1 MNNFFDQDE
10 RRAAKDK
17 SLVAALAEE
26 RRRQGISQYAMADRM
41 ETKQPSLARMEKE
54 RQDPHLSTL
63 QKYAASLG
71 KKITWIIEDA

>member
-17 SLVAALAEE
+17 SLVTALAEE
-26 RRRQGISQYAMADRM
+26 RKRQGVSQYEMADRM
-41 ETKQPSLARMEKE
+41 ETKQPALARMEKE
-54 RQDPHLSTL
+54 CHDPHWGTL

-71 KKITWIIEDA
+71 KRIAWVLEDA

>member
-1 MNNFFDQDE
+1 MNNFFDQGE
-10 RRAAKDK
+10 RRAIKDQT
-17 SLVAALAEE
+17 LIAALAEE
-26 RRRQGISQYAMADRM
+26 RKRQGLSQYDMADRM

-71 KKITWIIEDA
+71 KRITWILEDA